1 MPFTPSESERKGK
14 IPIES
19 VKKLSMV
26 EPKT

>member
-1 MPFTPSESERKGK
+1 MPFTPSDSERKRE

-26 EPKT
+26 EPKS